1 MANVFFWPVS
11 SHPRTR
17 IAVVQPD
24 SSKRLSVLR
33 YYTSLNVPVSQG
45 WAPIRH
51 SPIEGVLS
59 ASKDTRTTSWLDTL
73 VLALIF
79 PRNSSLLVVVQSFS
93 HAQLFATP
101 WTSAHQASL
110 SITNSRSLLKF
121 MSIESVMPSS
131 HLLLCH
137 PLLLLPSIFSNIRV
151 LTNELSLPIKWP
163 KYWSFIFSIGPSNE

>member
-110 SITNSRSLLKF
+110 FFPISWSLLKL
-121 MSIESVMPSS
+121 MSIESVMPSN
-131 HLLLCH
+131 
-137 PLLLLPSIFSNIRV
+137 FFATR
-151 LTNELSLPIKWP
+151 K
-163 KYWSFIFSIGPSNE
+163 